1 MKTVIYSALIITLP
15 ILCLAEY
22 DEAAFAQLIRNGAIA
37 KYVYRVVDDDGAPV
51 SNATAH
57 VRFSSYARPQDN
69 ADWRIDT
76 DTNGI
81 FVAEHRLNEK
91 FTVGIGKA
99 GYYRTYDKINYYGMS
114 AEERLSKVKDGKWQ
128 PYGEMRTVV
137 LKKIKNPIKMVV
149 PPSRINEAIS
159 LGEWHEYDLVAREW
173 MPPYGNG
180 KQTDVLIRLGLEAKN
195 DISDF
200 RATMDLCFTNSPYS
214 GVYRMQKEQFSE
226 MKSCYVADTNA
237 VYETMVSNLYEKRP
251 HKKTI
256 DTRLTEDSYFV
267 FRIRTTVDASGKLV
281 SAHYGKIL
289 GPWEFFGTMR
299 TGTVYFNPTP
309 NDTNLED
316 AETARLS
323 RLGYKQSIEFGR
335 RRKAGG
341 K

>member
-1 MKTVIYSALIITLP
+1 MKSVIYPVLVMALP
-15 ILCLAEY
+15 FLCLAGY
-22 DEAAFAQLIRNGAIA
+22 DESAFAQLIRNGALA
-37 KYVYRVVDDDGAPV
+37 KYVYRVVDDEGLPV

-57 VRFSSYARPQDN
+57 IWFKSYGRPQDE
-69 ADWRIDT
+69 AGWVAET

-91 FTVGIGKA
+91 FSVGIDKE
-99 GYYRTYDKINYYGMS
+99 GYYHTHDEINYFGMS
-114 AEERLSKVKDGKWQ
+114 AEKRLSIVKDGKWQ
-128 PYGEMRTVV
+128 PYGETRTVV
-137 LKKIKNPIKMVV
+137 LKKIRNPIKMVV
-149 PPSRINEAIS
+149 PPSRINETIP

-251 HKKTI
+251 HKRTI
-256 DTRLTEDSYFV
+256 DTRLTEDLYFV
-267 FRIRTTVDASGKLV
+267 FRIRATVDASGKLV

-299 TGTVYFNPTP
+299 TGAVYFNPTP

-323 RLGYKQSIEFGR
+323 RLGYEQQLEFER
-335 RRKAGG
+335 RRKAVD
-341 K
+341 